1 MISLADIK
9 YVLFGVQFNHSF
21 KLLDYWGSIAD
32 DILYKSE
39 YFNSEFF
46 SQISTQYTTERS
58 LSNPITGN
66 VLTLSSNNLVFKY
79 YIKDAKRFNE
89 EYKWFCDRVNK
100 YLVPEILTKYNL
112 VVRRVGCVFS
122 CEMSTN
128 DLEIFSARYFKENL
142 QGITDFRF
150 AQKEVTKAGQLWH
163 GVDDYINKIYTVGKI
178 DDEKEYKGLTY
189 DFQLYYKPL
198 QADIR
203 KKSSEF
209 LKQALIYL
217 KKDVIALETRENGA

>member
-1 MISLADIK
+1 
-9 YVLFGVQFNHSF
+9 
-21 KLLDYWGSIAD
+21 
-32 DILYKSE
+32 
-39 YFNSEFF
+39 
-46 SQISTQYTTERS
+46 
-58 LSNPITGN
+58 
-66 VLTLSSNNLVFKY
+66 
-79 YIKDAKRFNE
+79 
-89 EYKWFCDRVNK
+89 
-100 YLVPEILTKYNL
+100 
-112 VVRRVGCVFS
+112 
-122 CEMSTN
+122 MSTN

-217 KKDVIALETRENGA
+217 KKDVIVLETRENGA